1 MNLSLRI
8 RRDYASYPAEIKSV
22 HTDDTIEP
30 VVVFASNLSGC
41 LALVEC
47 YAVLPQAASCRR
59 IYGIADFFRGR
70 GGAFDVIFALKPVGV
85 QKRFENKLR
94 HRRAADIA
102 VAYKQYSNHNCAK
115 IGKYPQRIQNTGAV
129 QGTFVKKQRKM
140 YCDAS
145 LLIYLRQT
153 LHQINLTSK
162 HIFQ

>member
-8 RRDYASYPAEIKSV
+8 RRDYASYPVEIKSV

-30 VVVFASNLSGC
+30 VVVFASNLSSC

-115 IGKYPQRIQNTGAV
+115 IGKIVVCRN
-129 QGTFVKKQRKM
+129 
-140 YCDAS
+140 DH
-145 LLIYLRQT
+145 T
-153 LHQINLTSK
+153 LHRSLGILNSLK
-162 HIFQ
+162 VIFKKMIFL